1 MTRQGA
7 GAVFVEVSSRAWSFW
22 RALVDTCIGLIVGT
36 LYAFVGIIVVG
47 IVGEEALSS
56 LYWQVDLDPLFR
68 ASMGVFLLAAAVLAV
83 VVPFVVVAERFAAL
97 RTVEAAAREN
107 PDAVPQRSLRLAL
120 QTPPAALLQ
129 TTGTVLFWCL
139 AGLGGIFA
147 LGVFFTEDL
156 REDWESWVALLVIA
170 VLASGAAAVRRLG
183 RRLVERDVA
192 RMNMQWIRW
201 KRLVPAAEKSDAD
214 RRDAAMRAV
223 VPGWLTVPS
232 ARALGRIA
240 SVLLTA
246 TLISLAAFMLSVFM
260 RQQCRTCDPVYWDEP
275 IENGIDVLSLTSGA
289 AIAVCAALG
298 ILAWVGGVVLQFA
311 RERALTGWVADG
323 APRRIDVSLVGPLL
337 SGNRSMVRLQLGL
350 SAAGAGALVVGTGA
364 VWADWTAMDARTL
377 LLVAVVLIAVGFL
390 IGCADAPRS
399 RRERQLARDAL
410 FPGDVVRVGDETRK
424 IARERRR
431 RR

>member
-1 MTRQGA
+1 MKGHGGA
-7 GAVFVEVSSRAWSFW
+7 DFVEVSSSAWSFW
-22 RALVDTCIGLIVGT
+22 RAVVDTCIGLIAGT
-36 LYAFVGIIVVG
+36 LYTFVGIIVVG

-56 LYWQVDLDPLFR
+56 LYWQIDLDPLFR
-68 ASMGVFLLAAAVLAV
+68 ASMGVFLLVAAVLAI
-83 VVPFVVVAERFAAL
+83 VVPLAVVAERFAAL
-97 RTVEAAAREN
+97 RAVEAAAREN

-120 QTPPAALLQ
+120 QAPPAALLQ

-156 REDWESWVALLVIA
+156 REDWESWVALLVIV
-170 VLASGAAAVRRLG
+170 VLATGAAAVRRLG

-192 RMNMQWIRW
+192 RMDEQWGRW
-201 KRLVPAAEKSDAD
+201 KRLVPDAEKGDAD

-223 VPGWLTVPS
+223 APRWLSVPS
-232 ARALGRIA
+232 ARTIVRIG

-246 TLISLAAFMLSVFM
+246 TLVSLGAFMLSVFM
-260 RQQCRTCDPVYWDEP
+260 RQRCRTCEPVYWDEP

-298 ILAWVGGVVLQFA
+298 ILAWVGGVILQFA
-311 RERALTGWVADG
+311 RERALSAWVADG
-323 APRRIDVSLVGPLL
+323 APRRVDVSLVAPLL

-350 SAAGAGALVVGTGA
+350 SAVGAGALVVGTGA
-364 VWADWTAMDARTL
+364 VWADWTAMDTRAI
-377 LLVAVVLIAVGFL
+377 LLVAVVLIAVGFV
-390 IGCADAPRS
+390 IGWADARRS

-410 FPGDVVRVGDETRK
+410 FPGDVGRVGDETRK
-424 IARERRR
+424 VARERRR